1 LKCFQTAKGQV
12 QIGKLLFYY
21 YLVTFL
27 WIFVESQRK
36 PLEFES
42 QHKETKDRKESFV
55 NIVDFIWMPYINAYP
70 SSAKSS
76 QYNKGITSWMQSKAI
91 LLCLFLPFQQ
101 FAQDYHLTIVSL
113 DQPTVFQSIDL
124 DYPLEIENITALYPI
139 LENTLSKL
147 QNQGYLAASA
157 DSIYFYDSTYLAKI
171 YLGQKYEWLSLKK
184 GNVEESY
191 LTKIGFRERLYR
203 NQPLQIEKLRQ
214 LQERLLQE
222 LENNGYP
229 FAQISLDSLQIQQGK
244 VQAQLTLDKGVFVTI
259 DSLIIHGKAGI
270 SDTYLNNYLGIENG
284 SAYDK
289 SKIIQLKDR
298 IRELP
303 FVEEEKDAK
312 VDFYGNQAILHLYL
326 KPKKASRF
334 DFIVGVLPTTQ
345 TVNAETTTD
354 FTITGELKGELYNA
368 LGFGERIFAQIE
380 QLRPATPKLD
390 IQVNYPYLLN
400 LPFGLDAQLD
410 FYKQDSAFLNVQF
423 DFGVQYLMSGGNY
436 LKVFWNN
443 QSSSLLSVDK
453 NRLLREQQLPEQ
465 LDLSNRSFGLAYLYQ
480 KLDYRFNPRKGWSA
494 FLSGSAGIKIINPN
508 NKILALTNEEFNFQ
522 SLYDSLDLRS
532 FQYQLQVRVETFLP
546 LGKRATLKLSNRSS
560 FLLSNQVIF
569 QNEQFRIGGNRL
581 LRGFDEQSIFAT
593 KYSLFTLEP
602 RFLLSTNSYFYT
614 FFDYAWLEDRT
625 NRTNRID
632 RPYSLGAGITL
643 ETAVGLFGM
652 SLAVGSQRGSSVDF
666 RSPKVHLGYVSLF

>member
-1 LKCFQTAKGQV
+1 MPINILKYNISLTYWIV
-12 QIGKLLFYY
+12 SN
-21 YLVTFL
+21 TF
-27 WIFVESQRK
+27 FC
-36 PLEFES
+36 
-42 QHKETKDRKESFV
+42 
-55 NIVDFIWMPYINAYP
+55 
-70 SSAKSS
+70 
-76 QYNKGITSWMQSKAI
+76 
-91 LLCLFLPFQQ
+91 CLFSPFYF
-101 FAQDYHLTIVSL
+101 FAQDYNLQITCF
-113 DQPTVFQSIDL
+113 DQPTVFQTLDL
-124 DYPLEIENITALYPI
+124 EFPSKIENIAALYPV
-139 LENTLSKL
+139 LENSLTDL
-147 QNQGYLAASA
+147 QNQGYLAASV
-157 DSIYFYDSTYLAKI
+157 DSIYFYENTYLAKL
-171 YLGQKYEWLSLKK
+171 YLGAKHEWLSLGK
-184 GNVEESY
+184 GNVEEAY
-191 LTKIGFRERLYR
+191 LSKIGFRERLYR
-203 NQPLQIEKLRQ
+203 NQPLQVKKLRQ
-214 LQERLLQE
+214 LQENLLQE

-229 FAQISLDSLQIQQGK
+229 FARIGLDSVQIEQGK
-244 VQAQLTLDKGVFVTI
+244 VKAQLALEEGIFVTI
-259 DSLIIHGKAGI
+259 DSLIIHGKVDI
-270 SDTYLNNYLGIENG
+270 SNAYLNNYLGIENG
-284 SAYDK
+284 SAYNK
-289 SKIIQLKDR
+289 SKVLQLKDR
-298 IRELP
+298 IQELP

-312 VDFYGNQAILHLYL
+312 IDFYGSQAILHLYL

-380 QLRPATPKLD
+380 QLRPATPRMDL
-390 IQVNYPYLLN
+390 QVNYPYVLN

-410 FYKQDSAFLNVQF
+410 FYKQDSVFLNVEF

-443 QSSSLLSVDK
+443 QSSSLLSVDE
-453 NRLLREQQLPEQ
+453 NRLLRERALPEQ

-494 FLSGSAGIKIINPN
+494 FLSGSAGVKTISPN

-522 SLYDSLDLRS
+522 SLYDSLELRS
-532 FQYQLQVRVETFLP
+532 FQYQLQVQLETFLP
-546 LGKRATLKLSNRSS
+546 LGKRGTLKLSNRSS
-560 FLLSNQVIF
+560 FIFSNQVVF

-602 RFLLSTNSYFYT
+602 RLLLTTNSYFYA

-625 NRTNRID
+625 NRSNRID

-652 SLAVGSQRGSSVDF
+652 SLAVGSQRKSGLDF